1 MAYRVEVERVAAKA
15 VGDLPVGEQRRI
27 TARLRRLEDDPRQG
41 ATKLTGAEG
50 WRVRS
55 GDYRVV
61 FVIDDAQMVVTVT
74 RIGQRRD
81 VVRRL

>member
-1 MAYRVEVERVAAKA
+1 MAYRVEVERVATKA
-15 VGDLPVGEQRRI
+15 VGDLPAGEQRRI
-27 TARLRRLEDDPRQG
+27 IARLRRLEDDPRQG

-61 FVIDDAQMVVTVT
+61 FVIDDAEMVVTVT
-74 RIGQRRD
+74 RIGHRRD
-81 VVRRL
+81 VYRRL

>member
-50 WRVRS
+50 WRVRA

-61 FVIDDAQMVVTVT
+61 FVIDDAEMVVTVT